1 MLQNGLALVLLL
13 QAGLSESFPV
23 GTPPAANG
31 NPLHLGGL
39 PGIHPVWPPV
49 VWAMAE
55 PTWLDGLVVI
65 VKVVLGLCMVIFV
78 HELGHFLV
86 AKLTGVWCEKFYLGF
101 DFFGLRLFR
110 FRWGET
116 EYGIGAFPL
125 GGYVKM
131 LGQEDHPGRLRE
143 ELERAKAA
151 KTALNSSSQSSQST
165 QPSQTPNITQSAD
178 SSNSSPSSQNTD
190 SSYSSQT
197 SNSAQTSKITQISQT
212 AHFPGFVGAQEQ
224 SPTPSKI
231 TEIPQTA
238 QSSQTPDQT
247 GQKGDS
253 PVPDAPQPSSPKEAP
268 QPPSDEIAAL
278 EAALYHPRSYL
289 AKSVPQRMAII
300 AAGVAM
306 NVVFAFLV
314 AVWAFG
320 VGVEDIRCGVGEVVP
335 GQPAWQKNILPG
347 DQILQIEGRRV
358 DRFQQL
364 RTDISL
370 GDTEKG
376 VELLVQRP
384 GEGEPRRIHV
394 YPQTKGKYPT
404 IGVGVPWT
412 TQLMQELP
420 TVPGTAAA
428 QTQPPLMPGD
438 RIVGVN
444 GIPVANYAEL
454 RRALARWADQPIQ
467 LRIRRASEK
476 HPLAASDRPP
486 EPATCQTSSLAG
498 SPPAGSDGASEGA
511 TPVGETELVV
521 PVAPQPIRRLGLIL
535 EMGPIVAIQE
545 DSPAERAGLL
555 AEEKTSEDGS
565 SRAGDILTTLDGQP
579 IGDPLTLPERLRKRA
594 QQQPGVPVRLGVL
607 RQGRL
612 IEFSVPLRNLDVYYE
627 SFSAESPVA
636 VPSLGI
642 AYQVRNKV
650 VGVIPGSPAARAG
663 IQPGTLLLAAQV
675 LPPEEFEPAGLN
687 PPQLRA
693 AQKMLA
699 LRIKALLA
707 DKPNWPYLISRLQH
721 TLPGSTVELQVQD
734 PAGRL
739 QTVQLQ
745 PEGLPGAYD
754 PMRGLLLE
762 PETFQRKADS
772 FWAAVRMG
780 YQETV
785 DSLTLIFRM
794 LRALGSGQVSASEL
808 RGPIGII
815 DAAVQFASAGTGEFL
830 LFLCILSANLAVLNF
845 LPIPV
850 LDGGHMVFL
859 AYEGIRGKPPSERVL
874 VTLTYL
880 GLFFILGLVIWVTGM
895 DIGRWVA
902 GK

>member
-1 MLQNGLALVLLL
+1 MWT
-13 QAGLSESFPV
+13 S
-23 GTPPAANG
+23 
-31 NPLHLGGL
+31 
-39 PGIHPVWPPV
+39 V
-49 VWAMAE
+49 VWATAE
-55 PTWLDGLVVI
+55 PTWLDGLWVI

-86 AKLTGVWCEKFYLGF
+86 AKWAGVWCEKFYLGF
-101 DFFGLRLFR
+101 DFFGLRLLR

-143 ELERAKAA
+143 ELERARAA
-151 KTALNSSSQSSQST
+151 KTALNSSSQSSQT
-165 QPSQTPNITQSAD
+165 PQTSQTPNITQTVDFTYTVD
-178 SSNSSPSSQNTD
+178 SSQSVQNAD

-197 SNSAQTSKITQISQT
+197 SNSAQTSKITDILQT
-212 AHFPGFVGAQEQ
+212 EQFPEAVGAGRYP
-224 SPTPSKI
+224 SPPSKI
-231 TEIPQTA
+231 TEIPQTVH
-238 QSSQTPDQT
+238 SSHTSERPS
-247 GQKGDS
+247 QKVYS
-253 PVPDAPQPSSPKEAP
+253 PGSPPPEPPSPKDV
-268 QPPSDEIAAL
+268 SDEIAAL

-300 AAGVAM
+300 SAGVAM

-347 DQILQIEGRRV
+347 DQILQIEGRPV

-370 GDTEKG
+370 GDTERG

-384 GEGEPRRIHV
+384 SEPEVRRIHV

-404 IGVGVPWT
+404 IGVGIPWT
-412 TQLMQELP
+412 NQLMRELAA
-420 TVPGTAAA
+420 VPGTAAA

-444 GIPVANYAEL
+444 DTPVANYAEL
-454 RRALARWADQPIQ
+454 RRALARWMDQPIE
-467 LRIRRASEK
+467 LRIRRASQPNPSPAPAPPTK
-476 HPLAASDRPP
+476 NASPK
-486 EPATCQTSSLAG
+486 S
-498 SPPAGSDGASEGA
+498 SPPVGSERGADVTTAGGE
-511 TPVGETELVV
+511 TEETKGETELVV
-521 PVAPQPIRRLGLIL
+521 RVSPQPIRRLGLIL

-555 AEEKTSEDGS
+555 AEEKTSGDS
-565 SRAGDILTTLDGQP
+565 SYRSGDILTTLDGQP

-594 QQQPGVPVRLGVL
+594 KERPGVPVRLGVL

-612 IEFSVPLRNLDVYYE
+612 IEFSVPLRDVDVYYE
-627 SFSAESPVA
+627 SFTAESPVA
-636 VPSLGI
+636 VPSVGI
-642 AYQVRNKV
+642 AYQVWNKV
-650 VGVIPGSPAARAG
+650 VGVIPGSPADRAG
-663 IQPGTLLLAAQV
+663 IRPGSLLLSAQV
-675 LPPEEFEPAGLN
+675 LPPEEFDPTGLSPA
-687 PPQLRA
+687 QLRA

-699 LRIKALLA
+699 LRIKAALA

-721 TLPGSTVELQVQD
+721 ALPGSTVELQLQAPDGQVQTV
-734 PAGRL
+734 RL
-739 QTVQLQ
+739 QPVA
-745 PEGLPGAYD
+745 LPGAYD

-762 PETFQRKADS
+762 PATFRRKADS
-772 FWAAVRMG
+772 LWAALRMG

-794 LRALGSGQVSASEL
+794 LGALGSGQVSASEL

-895 DIGRWVA
+895 DIGRWFA

>member
-1 MLQNGLALVLLL
+1 MFQNGLAAFLRPEAWLPEMSLSLWVPAVWASAEATWVDGLLVL
-13 QAGLSESFPV
+13 
-23 GTPPAANG
+23 
-31 NPLHLGGL
+31 
-39 PGIHPVWPPV
+39 
-49 VWAMAE
+49 
-55 PTWLDGLVVI
+55 

-116 EYGIGAFPL
+116 EYGVGAFPL

-143 ELERAKAA
+143 ELERARMA
-151 KTALNSSSQSSQST
+151 K
-165 QPSQTPNITQSAD
+165 
-178 SSNSSPSSQNTD
+178 
-190 SSYSSQT
+190 SSQT
-197 SNSAQTSKITQISQT
+197 SQTMQTMHSSQSAQIVQGQQSSQILQSPDSPPLSKIDAECTTPFETTQ
-212 AHFPGFVGAQEQ
+212 P
-224 SPTPSKI
+224 SPTPPFPTPTSH
-231 TEIPQTA
+231 
-238 QSSQTPDQT
+238 QSPSRVEPSGTGLEPSGLGAPDRSAS
-247 GQKGDS
+247 DR
-253 PVPDAPQPSSPKEAP
+253 PSSLGEE
-268 QPPSDEIAAL
+268 DEIAAL

-314 AVWAFG
+314 AIWAFA
-320 VGVEDIRCGVGEVVP
+320 VGVEDVRCGVGEVVP

-347 DQILQIEGRRV
+347 DQILEIGGRKV
-358 DRFQQL
+358 ERFQQL

-384 GEGEPRRIHV
+384 GQPEARRLHV

-412 TQLMQELP
+412 NQLRQELAA
-420 TVPGTAAA
+420 VPGTAASFSDPA
-428 QTQPPLMPGD
+428 LMPGD
-438 RIVGVN
+438 RIIGVN
-444 GIPVANYAEL
+444 GHPVGSYGEL
-454 RRALARWADQPIQ
+454 RRALAQWADQPITLHIQRVLSEAPSADFSASGRVPLGKSQ
-467 LRIRRASEK
+467 LPSGGANDSPNPNGENPPSADPNSAPAQQMVVRI
-476 HPLAASDRPP
+476 
-486 EPATCQTSSLAG
+486 
-498 SPPAGSDGASEGA
+498 
-511 TPVGETELVV
+511 
-521 PVAPQPIRRLGLIL
+521 APQPIRRLGFIL

-545 DSPAERAGLL
+545 DSPAHRAGLL
-555 AEEKTSEDGS
+555 AEEKTQASGT
-565 SRAGDILTTLDGQP
+565 SRAGDILTSVDGQP
-579 IGDPLTLPERLRKRA
+579 VGDPLTLPERLRKRA
-594 QQQPGVPVRLGVL
+594 KAQPGTLVRLGVL
-607 RQGRL
+607 RQGRS
-612 IEFSVPLRNLDVYYE
+612 IEFSVPLRDVDMYYE
-627 SFSAESPVA
+627 SFTPESPVA

-650 VGVIPGSPAARAG
+650 VGVIPGSPAAQVG
-663 IQPGTLLLAAQV
+663 IQPGSLLLAAHV
-675 LPPEEFEPAGLN
+675 LPPEEFEDARLSSA
-687 PPQLRA
+687 QLRVA
-693 AQKMLA
+693 KKMLGVP
-699 LRIKALLA
+699 IKAVLA
-707 DKPNWPYLISRLQH
+707 DKPNWPYLLNRLQH
-721 TLPGSTVELQVQD
+721 ALPGTTVE
-734 PAGRL
+734 
-739 QTVQLQ
+739 VQLQ
-745 PEGLPGAYD
+745 DPSGQEQTVRLQPVPLEGAYD

-762 PETFQRKADS
+762 PDTFHRKADS
-772 FWAAVRMG
+772 VWAALSMA

-895 DIGRWVA
+895 DIGRWFA
-902 GK
+902 GN